1 MQQVSFL
8 RVTDGN
14 LGNNKQNM
22 SI

>member
-1 MQQVSFL
+1 MQQVSFF